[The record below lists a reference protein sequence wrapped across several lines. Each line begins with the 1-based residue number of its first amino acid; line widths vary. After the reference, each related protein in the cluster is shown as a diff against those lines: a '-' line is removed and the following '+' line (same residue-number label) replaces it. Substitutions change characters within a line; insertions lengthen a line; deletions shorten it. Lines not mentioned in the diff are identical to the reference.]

1 VSVVSAALIG
11 GTALLGV
18 GAAMPI
24 ISRRISF
31 ALALQAIGVA
41 GVGGAGVALVL
52 TRKPVGSG
60 FTGALTP
67 ALGVDGLSGFFLATL
82 AIVAVPSL
90 VFAIGYLAGSPAG
103 RAIASLTGWF
113 VLALVGLVCARDV
126 VSFLACWELMT
137 VLPAATIL
145 VARQSRTVRRS
156 VFVYV
161 AVTHIGGVGVW
172 VSLLLLA
179 HIGAFTDQHAFAGAS
194 TAMQTAIAVGAIV
207 GFGTKAGLMPFHS
220 WLPRAHPIAPSHISA
235 LMSGVMIKLAVYGL
249 IRVEFSWG
257 GERLAWVPYALLAL
271 GALSSVGGVLYA
283 LVEHDLKRLLAFH
296 SIENVGIIVLALG
309 ASGLLMNHGLRAL
322 AAIAF
327 AAALFHTLNHAV
339 FKSLL
344 FLGAGAFERQLRS
357 LELDHIGGLL
367 KRMPLTGG
375 SFLVGALAIAGLPP
389 LNGWASE
396 WLTLQSLLH
405 LRSGGAGAAIAG
417 VVAAAALAATAALAA
432 FCFVKVTGLV
442 LLGRA
447 RTDAA
452 AAAREPARSMS
463 APALFLAA
471 ACVVLGAGAGVV
483 VPALTRLAPMPVAIG
498 TGASLHVAGTGMLPA
513 LPLVIVLAILVLV
526 FALLRRASPAVTAPT
541 WICGQPQDGRLAWSS
556 AGFTKPLRLV
566 LEPLL
571 RPERAVTT
579 VSDGALV
586 QSIEY
591 RSVTPHLFDTLIFSP
606 LERVALRGARG
617 ARRLQSGSLR
627 VYVAYLL
634 ALVLGLLAATRLG
647 LIG

>member
-1 VSVVSAALIG
+1 VNLVSAALIG
-11 GTALLGV
+11 GTALLGI
-18 GAAMPI
+18 GAALPI
-24 ISRRISF
+24 LSRRTSL
-31 ALALQAIGVA
+31 ALAVQAIGTA
-41 GVGGAGVALVL
+41 FVGGAGIALAVS
-52 TRKPVGSG
+52 RKPVGSG
-60 FTGALTP
+60 FTNALTP
-67 ALGVDGLSGFFLATL
+67 TLGADGLSGFFLATL
-82 AIVAVPSL
+82 AIVAVASL
-90 VFAIGYLAGSPAG
+90 VFAIGYLAAAPGA

-113 VLALVGLVCARDV
+113 VLVLIGLVCARDV
-126 VSFLACWELMT
+126 VSFLGLWELMT

-156 VFVYV
+156 VFVYL

-172 VSLLLLA
+172 VSLLLLS
-179 HIGAFTDQHAFAGAS
+179 HIGALTDPRAFTHAS
-194 TAMQTAIAVGAIV
+194 SAMQTAIAVGAIV

-235 LMSGVMIKLAVYGL
+235 LMSGVMIKLALYGL
-249 IRVEFSWG
+249 IRVEFSWTG
-257 GERLAWVPYALLAL
+257 AELAWVPYVLLAL
-271 GALSSVGGVLYA
+271 GALSSVGGILYA
-283 LVEHDLKRLLAFH
+283 LVQHDLKRVLAFS
-296 SIENVGIIVLALG
+296 SIENVGIIVLGLG
-309 ASGLLMNHGLRAL
+309 ASGLLINHGLDDL

-344 FLGAGAFERQLRS
+344 FLGAGAVERQLRA

-375 SFLVGALAIAGLPP
+375 AFLVGAVAIAGLPP

-396 WLTLQSLLH
+396 WLTIQSLLQ
-405 LRSGGAGAAIAG
+405 LRSGSAGAAISG
-417 VVAAAALAATAALAA
+417 VVAAAVLAATAALAV
-432 FCFVKVTGLV
+432 FCFVKVAGLV

-452 AAAREPARSMS
+452 HAAHEPARSMS
-463 APALFLAA
+463 VPTVSLAV
-471 ACVVLGAGAGVV
+471 ACVLLGAGAGVV
-483 VPALTRLAPMPVAIG
+483 VPALTRLAPIPATVGTAASLQLPG
-498 TGASLHVAGTGMLPA
+498 TGTLPA
-513 LPLVIVLAILVLV
+513 LPLVVVLVVLVLV
-526 FALLRRASPAVTAPT
+526 FAAMRRGSPAVAAPA
-541 WICGQPQDGRLAWSS
+541 WVSGQPQDSRLAWSS

-579 VSDGALV
+579 VSTGALV
-586 QSIEY
+586 RSIEY
-591 RSVTPHLFDTLIFSP
+591 RSVTPHLFDTLLLGP
-606 LERVALRGARG
+606 LERVSLRGAHV

-627 VYVAYLL
+627 AYVAYLL
-634 ALVLGLLAATRLG
+634 ALVLALLAATRLG